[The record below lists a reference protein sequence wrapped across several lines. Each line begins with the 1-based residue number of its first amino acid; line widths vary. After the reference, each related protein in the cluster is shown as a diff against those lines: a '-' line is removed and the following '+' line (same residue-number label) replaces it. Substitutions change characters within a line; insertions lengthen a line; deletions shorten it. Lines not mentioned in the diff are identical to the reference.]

1 MRNKHIYYLLA
12 LFFAVIAAISYATFD
27 GLILLEQ
34 TWSTQEE
41 YGYAYMIPFVTGF
54 LIWQKLNKLDEVKFE
69 LSLLGGII
77 FIGSLLLLLL
87 GIFGAARTVVQ
98 YGYIIAIIAALYML
112 MGKNVLRIVIAPMLL
127 LLVAIPIPV
136 FLFDSLS
143 GYLQLISSE
152 LGVWVIRLFGISV
165 YLEGNV
171 IDLGEFKLQVVEA
184 CSGLRY
190 LFPLFSLSLIA
201 AFLFDAKFWQRLVL
215 VLSSIP
221 ITVFMNSF
229 RIGVI
234 GVLVEYWGIEQAEG
248 FLHDFEGWIIFMACT
263 VLLMLEM
270 LILLKIGSDKRK
282 LSDAF
287 AIDIPETKGLSF
299 SSVDVGMKHVAVTVV
314 AIGLAISIG
323 LVHERDE
330 FIPERE
336 SFTTFPLTIDGWVGR
351 RGSVS
356 AEELDILRLDD
367 YFIADYVNKSNDEA
381 VNFYAAYYKSQRS
394 GNNAHSPKAC
404 IPGGGWEIKDFS
416 VRSIDVAATD
426 TDENMN
432 VNRLLIAKG
441 EHAQL
446 VYYWFPQRSRNITNE
461 YLVKWFVFLD
471 SITLNRTDGAL
482 IRVTTEIK
490 PGEDAE
496 LADKRLLGFIKA
508 TNASYSRFF
517 PE

>member
-1 MRNKHIYYLLA
+1 MRNKNIYYLLG
-12 LFFAVIAAISYATFD
+12 LFLAVIAAISYATFD
-27 GLILLEQ
+27 GLLLLEQ

-41 YGYAYMIPFVTGF
+41 YGYAYMIPFVTCF
-54 LIWQKLNKLDEVKFE
+54 LIWQKLNELDEAKFE

-77 FIGSLLLLLL
+77 FIGSLLVLLL
-87 GIFGAARTVVQ
+87 GIFGAARTIVQ
-98 YGYIIAIIAALYML
+98 YGYILSIIATLYML
-112 MGKNVLRIVIAPMLL
+112 MGKSVLRIVIAPMLL

-136 FLFDSLS
+136 FLFDNLS

-171 IDLGEFKLQVVEA
+171 IDLGAFKLQVVEA

-234 GVLVEYWGIEQAEG
+234 GVLVEHWGIEQAEG

-263 VLLMLEM
+263 VLLILEM
-270 LILLKIGSDKRK
+270 WVLLKIGSDNRP

-287 AIDIPETKGLSF
+287 AIDIPETEKLNF
-299 SSVDVGMKHVAVTVV
+299 ASVDVGMKHFVVTAV
-314 AIGLAISIG
+314 AIGLAVSIG
-323 LVHERDE
+323 LVHEREE
-330 FIPERE
+330 FIPDRE
-336 SFTTFPLTIDGWVGR
+336 TFAEFPLTVDDWTGR

-356 AEELDILRLDD
+356 AGELNILQLDD
-367 YFIADYVNKSNDEA
+367 YFIADYVNSSNDEA

-416 VRSIDVAATD
+416 VQSIDVSDA
-426 TDENMN
+426 DERMK

-441 EHAQL
+441 EYAQL
-446 VYYWFPQRSRNITNE
+446 VYYWFPQRNRNITNE

-471 SITLNRTDGAL
+471 SIMLNRTDGAL
-482 IRVTTEIK
+482 IRVITKIK
-490 PGEDAE
+490 PGEDVG
-496 LADKRLLGFIKA
+496 LADKRLLDFIKS
-508 TNASYSRFF
+508 TKSSYARFI